1 MTVDN
6 ASQKK
11 RLRIA
16 VLARIFSTSAGG
28 AERYCASLVR
38 HLAPQHEIHV
48 FAQDIRTQYPQV
60 VFHQVPLFCRRPRWL
75 NQIAFATYTWWQTRK
90 GFDVVHSHENT
101 WHGDVQTIHVL
112 PFSYSWFVNRHGI
125 SLFLKTLQL
134 ITSPRLL
141 TYWVLEKLRMQHQP
155 GRFLVAVSEPVKTVL
170 NKDLK
175 LKMEHIHVISPGI
188 EATHVHSSTE
198 KMQARLDLGL
208 PMQGKCLLWVG
219 NNAMKKGL
227 PTLLEAIAQLPKDIF
242 LVIVGSATPENK
254 WRSQVATLELEDR
267 IYFKGVL
274 DDMALAYTAADL
286 LVHPTL
292 EDTFGMVVLEAM
304 SHAVPAIVSSAQ
316 YCGISAELTHF
327 KNAWVLENP
336 TETPNLIFAVIEI
349 LKSDGYVN
357 MCRNALEWAS
367 GHSWFHLAQS
377 QDTLY
382 NKVKTTKNSIINDHE
397 Q

>member
-1 MTVDN
+1 MTADN

-112 PFSYSWFVNRHGI
+112 PFSYSWFVNRHGF
-125 SLFLKTLQL
+125 SLFFKTLQL

-227 PTLLEAIAQLPKDIF
+227 PTLLEAIAQLPKDIL

-274 DDMALAYTAADL
+274 DDMTLAYTAADL
-286 LVHPTL
+286 LIHPTL

-304 SHAVPAIVSSAQ
+304 SHAVPPIVSSAQ

-327 KNAWVLENP
+327 KNARILQEPLNSHALEN
-336 TETPNLIFAVIEI
+336 AIEQ
-349 LKSDGYVN
+349 S
-357 MCRNALEWAS
+357 LESNTYQAMSQQAIAWAGTQDWS
-367 GHSWFHLAQS
+367 RLALAQEA
-377 QDTLY
+377 LY
-382 NKVKTTKNSIINDHE
+382 YDVARLKV
-397 Q
+397 

>member
-1 MTVDN
+1 MTADN

-28 AERYCASLVR
+28 AERYCASLVK

-112 PFSYSWFVNRHGI
+112 PFSYSWLVNRHGI

-141 TYWVLEKLRMQHQP
+141 TYWVLEKLRMRHQP
-155 GRFLVAVSEPVKTVL
+155 GRFLVAVSEPVKAVL

-175 LKMEHIHVISPGI
+175 HKLEHIRVISPGI

-219 NNAMKKGL
+219 NNAIKKGL
-227 PTLLEAIAQLPKDIF
+227 PTLLEALAQVPKDIF
-242 LVIVGSATPENK
+242 LVIVGSAAPENK

-286 LVHPTL
+286 LVHPSL

-327 KNAWVLENP
+327 KNARILQEPLNSHALEN
-336 TETPNLIFAVIEI
+336 AIEQ
-349 LKSDGYVN
+349 S
-357 MCRNALEWAS
+357 LESNTYQAMSQQAIAWAGTQDWS
-367 GHSWFHLAQS
+367 RLALAQEA
-377 QDTLY
+377 LY
-382 NKVKTTKNSIINDHE
+382 YDVARLKV
-397 Q
+397 

>member
-28 AERYCASLVR
+28 AERYCASLVK

-112 PFSYSWFVNRHGI
+112 PFSYSWLVNRHGI

-227 PTLLEAIAQLPKDIF
+227 PTLLEAIAQLPKDIL

-274 DDMALAYTAADL
+274 EDMTLAYTAADL
-286 LVHPTL
+286 LIHPTL

-304 SHAVPAIVSSAQ
+304 SHAVPPIVSSAQ

-327 KNAWVLENP
+327 KNARILQEPLNSHALEN
-336 TETPNLIFAVIEI
+336 AIEQ
-349 LKSDGYVN
+349 S
-357 MCRNALEWAS
+357 LESNTYQAMSQQAIAWAGTQDWS
-367 GHSWFHLAQS
+367 RLALAQEA
-377 QDTLY
+377 LY
-382 NKVKTTKNSIINDHE
+382 YDVARLKV
-397 Q
+397 

>member
-1 MTVDN
+1 MTADIS
-6 ASQKK
+6 SQKN
-11 RLRIA
+11 RLRVA

-28 AERYCASLVR
+28 AERYCASLVK

-112 PFSYSWFVNRHGI
+112 PFSYLWFVNRHGLG
-125 SLFLKTLQL
+125 LFLKTLQL

-141 TYWVLEKLRMQHQP
+141 TYWALEKLRMRHQP
-155 GRFLVAVSEPVKTVL
+155 GRFLVAVSEPVKAVL
-170 NKDLK
+170 NQDLK
-175 LKMEHIHVISPGI
+175 HKLEHIRVISPGI
-188 EATHVHSSTE
+188 EETHVHSSSE
-198 KMQARLDLGL
+198 KMQARLDLAL

-219 NNAMKKGL
+219 NNAIKKGL
-227 PTLLEAIAQLPKDIF
+227 PTLLEALAQLPHDIF
-242 LVIVGSATPENK
+242 LVIVGSAAPENK
-254 WRSQVATLELEDR
+254 WRSQVAALGLEDR

-274 DDMALAYTAADL
+274 DNMALVYTAADL

-304 SHAVPAIVSSAQ
+304 SHAVPAIVSSEK
-316 YCGISAELTHF
+316 YCGISAELTHQ
-327 KNAWVLENP
+327 KNAWVLQDP
-336 TETPNLIFAVIEI
+336 LDA
-349 LKSDGYVN
+349 K
-357 MCRNALEWAS
+357 ALETSIQISLDSNTVEPMSQHAFVWA
-367 GHSWFHLAQS
+367 GTQDWYQQALAQEA
-377 QDTLY
+377 LY
-382 NKVKTTKNSIINDHE
+382 YEVVSLKT
-397 Q
+397 

>member
-28 AERYCASLVR
+28 AERYCASLVK
-38 HLAPQHEIHV
+38 HLAPQHEINV
-48 FAQDIRTQYPQV
+48 FAQDIRTQYPEV

-112 PFSYSWFVNRHGI
+112 PFSYSWFVNRHGF
-125 SLFLKTLQL
+125 SLFFKTLQL

-170 NKDLK
+170 SKDLK

-219 NNAMKKGL
+219 NNAIKKGL
-227 PTLLEAIAQLPKDIF
+227 PTLLEALAQLPKDIF
-242 LVIVGSATPENK
+242 MVIVGSATPENK

-267 IYFKGVL
+267 IYFKGVI

-327 KNAWVLENP
+327 KNARILQEPLNSHALEN
-336 TETPNLIFAVIEI
+336 AIEQ
-349 LKSDGYVN
+349 S
-357 MCRNALEWAS
+357 LESNTYQAMSQQAIAWAGTQDWS
-367 GHSWFHLAQS
+367 RLALAQEA
-377 QDTLY
+377 LY
-382 NKVKTTKNSIINDHE
+382 YDVARLKV
-397 Q
+397 

>member
-1 MTVDN
+1 MTADN

-16 VLARIFSTSAGG
+16 ILARIFSTSAGG
-28 AERYCASLVR
+28 AERYCASLVK
-38 HLAPQHEIHV
+38 HLAPEHEIHV

-60 VFHQVPLFCRRPRWL
+60 VFHQVPLLCRRPRWL

-112 PFSYSWFVNRHGI
+112 PFGYLWFVNRFGF
-125 SLFLKTLQL
+125 SLFLKIVQL

-141 TYWVLEKLRMQHQP
+141 TYWVLEKLRMRHQP

-170 NKDLK
+170 HKDLK
-175 LKMEHIHVISPGI
+175 LNMEHIRVISPGI
-188 EATHVHSSTE
+188 EATHAHSSAK
-198 KMQARLDLGL
+198 KMQARLDLEL
-208 PMQGKCLLWVG
+208 PIEGKCLLWIG
-219 NNAMKKGL
+219 NNAIKKGL
-227 PTLLEAIAQLPKDIF
+227 PTLLEALARLPKDVF
-242 LVIVGSATPENK
+242 LVLVGSANPENK
-254 WRSQVATLELEDR
+254 WRSQVESLGLHDR

-274 DDMALAYTAADL
+274 DDMTLVYKAADL

-316 YCGISAELTHF
+316 YCGIAAELTHK
-327 KNAWVLENP
+327 KNAWILQEPLNSQALEN
-336 TETPNLIFAVIEI
+336 AIEQS
-349 LKSDGYVN
+349 LESDTYK
-357 MCRNALEWAS
+357 ALSQQAIAWA
-367 GHSWFHLAQS
+367 GS
-377 QDTLY
+377 QDWHELALTQEALY
-382 NKVKTTKNSIINDHE
+382 YDVQSLKL
-397 Q
+397 

>member
-28 AERYCASLVR
+28 AERYCASLVK

-219 NNAMKKGL
+219 NNAIKKGL
-227 PTLLEAIAQLPKDIF
+227 PTLLEALAQLPKDIF

-274 DDMALAYTAADL
+274 DDMTLAYTAADL

-316 YCGISAELTHF
+316 YCGISAELTHL
-327 KNAWVLENP
+327 KNARILQEPLNSHALEN
-336 TETPNLIFAVIEI
+336 AIEQ
-349 LKSDGYVN
+349 S
-357 MCRNALEWAS
+357 LESNTYQAMSQQAIAWAGTQDWS
-367 GHSWFHLAQS
+367 RLALAQEA
-377 QDTLY
+377 LY
-382 NKVKTTKNSIINDHE
+382 YDVARLKV
-397 Q
+397 

>member
-1 MTVDN
+1 MTADN

-227 PTLLEAIAQLPKDIF
+227 PTLLEAIAQLPKDIL

-274 DDMALAYTAADL
+274 EDMTLAYTAADL
-286 LVHPTL
+286 LIHPTL

-304 SHAVPAIVSSAQ
+304 SHAVPPIVSSAQ

-327 KNAWVLENP
+327 KNARILQEPLNSHALEN
-336 TETPNLIFAVIEI
+336 AIEQ
-349 LKSDGYVN
+349 S
-357 MCRNALEWAS
+357 LESNTYQAMSQQAIAWAGTQDWS
-367 GHSWFHLAQS
+367 RLALAQEA
-377 QDTLY
+377 LY
-382 NKVKTTKNSIINDHE
+382 YDVARLKV
-397 Q
+397 

>member
-1 MTVDN
+1 MTADN

-219 NNAMKKGL
+219 NNAIKKGL
-227 PTLLEAIAQLPKDIF
+227 PTLLEALAQLPKDIF

-274 DDMALAYTAADL
+274 EDMTLAYTAADL
-286 LVHPTL
+286 LIHPTL

-304 SHAVPAIVSSAQ
+304 SHAVPPIVSSAQ

-327 KNAWVLENP
+327 KNARILQEPLNSHALEN
-336 TETPNLIFAVIEI
+336 AIEQ
-349 LKSDGYVN
+349 S
-357 MCRNALEWAS
+357 LESNTYQAMSQQAIAWAGTQDWS
-367 GHSWFHLAQS
+367 RLALAQEA
-377 QDTLY
+377 LY
-382 NKVKTTKNSIINDHE
+382 YDVARLKV
-397 Q
+397 

>member
-1 MTVDN
+1 MTADN

-227 PTLLEAIAQLPKDIF
+227 PTLLEAIAQLPKDIL

-286 LVHPTL
+286 LVHPSL

-304 SHAVPAIVSSAQ
+304 SHAVPPIVSSAQ

-327 KNAWVLENP
+327 KNARILQEPLNSHALEN
-336 TETPNLIFAVIEI
+336 AIEQ
-349 LKSDGYVN
+349 S
-357 MCRNALEWAS
+357 LESNTYQAMSQQAIAWAGTQDWS
-367 GHSWFHLAQS
+367 RLALAQEA
-377 QDTLY
+377 LY
-382 NKVKTTKNSIINDHE
+382 YDVARLKV
-397 Q
+397 

>member
-1 MTVDN
+1 MTADN

-28 AERYCASLVR
+28 AERYCASLVK

-60 VFHQVPLFCRRPRWL
+60 GFHQVPLFCRRPRWL

-112 PFSYSWFVNRHGI
+112 PFGYLWFVNRHGF
-125 SLFLKTLQL
+125 SLFFKTLQL
-134 ITSPRLL
+134 ITSPRLS
-141 TYWVLEKLRMQHQP
+141 TYWILEKLRMRHQQ
-155 GRFLVAVSEPVKTVL
+155 GRFLVAVSEPVKSVL

-175 LKMEHIHVISPGI
+175 LEMEHIRVISPGI

-227 PTLLEAIAQLPKDIF
+227 PTLLEALAQLPKDIF

-254 WRSQVATLELEDR
+254 WRSQVTALELQDR

-274 DDMALAYTAADL
+274 DDMTLAYAAADL

-304 SHAVPAIVSSAQ
+304 SHAVPAIVSSEQ
-316 YCGISAELTHF
+316 YCGISAELTHLN
-327 KNAWVLENP
+327 NAWILQDPLDAKALEK
-336 TETPNLIFAVIEI
+336 VIEN
-349 LKSDGYVN
+349 S
-357 MCRNALEWAS
+357 LESNTQEAMSQKAIAWA
-367 GHSWFHLAQS
+367 GTQDWHHLALAQEA
-377 QDTLY
+377 LY
-382 NKVKTTKNSIINDHE
+382 YDVVSLKV
-397 Q
+397 

>member
-1 MTVDN
+1 MTADN
-6 ASQKK
+6 SSQKK
-11 RLRIA
+11 RLRVA

-28 AERYCASLVR
+28 AERYCASLVK
-38 HLAPQHEIHV
+38 HLASQHEIHV

-112 PFSYSWFVNRHGI
+112 PFSYLWFVNRYGI
-125 SLFLKTLQL
+125 NLLFKTLQL

-141 TYWVLEKLRMQHQP
+141 TYWALEKLRMRHQP
-155 GRFLVAVSEPVKTVL
+155 GRFLVAVSEPVKAVL

-175 LKMEHIHVISPGI
+175 HKLEHIRVISPGI
-188 EATHVHSSTE
+188 EATHVHSSSE

-208 PMQGKCLLWVG
+208 PKQGKCLLWVG
-219 NNAMKKGL
+219 NNAIKKGL
-227 PTLLEAIAQLPKDIF
+227 PTLLEALAQLPHDIF
-242 LVIVGSATPENK
+242 LVIVGSAAPESK
-254 WRSQVATLELEDR
+254 WRTQVATLGLENR

-274 DDMALAYTAADL
+274 DNMALAYTASDL

-304 SHAVPAIVSSAQ
+304 SHAVPAIVSAER
-316 YCGISAELTHF
+316 YCGISSELTHLQ
-327 KNAWVLENP
+327 NAWVLQDPLDAITLEK
-336 TETPNLIFAVIEI
+336 AIE
-349 LKSDGYVN
+349 KS
-357 MCRNALEWAS
+357 LESNSHEAMSQQAIAWA
-367 GHSWFHLAQS
+367 GTQDWHHLALAQEA
-377 QDTLY
+377 LY
-382 NKVKTTKNSIINDHE
+382 YDVVRSKV
-397 Q
+397 

>member
-28 AERYCASLVR
+28 AERYCASLVK

-48 FAQDIRTQYPQV
+48 FAQDIRTQYPEV

-141 TYWVLEKLRMQHQP
+141 TYWVLEKLRMRHQP

-316 YCGISAELTHF
+316 YCGISAELTHL
-327 KNAWVLENP
+327 KNARILQEPLNSYALEN
-336 TETPNLIFAVIEI
+336 AIEQ
-349 LKSDGYVN
+349 S
-357 MCRNALEWAS
+357 LESNTYQAMSQQAITWAGTQDWS
-367 GHSWFHLAQS
+367 RLALAQEA
-377 QDTLY
+377 LY
-382 NKVKTTKNSIINDHE
+382 YDVARLKV
-397 Q
+397 

>member
-1 MTVDN
+1 MTADN

-28 AERYCASLVR
+28 AERYCASLVK

-48 FAQDIRTQYPQV
+48 FAQDIRTQYPEV

-227 PTLLEAIAQLPKDIF
+227 PTLLEAIAQLPKDIL

-316 YCGISAELTHF
+316 YCGISAELTHL
-327 KNAWVLENP
+327 KNARILQEPLNSYALEN
-336 TETPNLIFAVIEI
+336 AIEQ
-349 LKSDGYVN
+349 S
-357 MCRNALEWAS
+357 LESNTYQAMSQQAITWAGTQDWS
-367 GHSWFHLAQS
+367 RLALAQEA
-377 QDTLY
+377 LY
-382 NKVKTTKNSIINDHE
+382 YDVARLKV
-397 Q
+397 

>member
-1 MTVDN
+1 MTADN
-6 ASQKK
+6 SSQKK
-11 RLRIA
+11 RLRVA

-28 AERYCASLVR
+28 AERYCASLVK

-219 NNAMKKGL
+219 NNAIKKGL
-227 PTLLEAIAQLPKDIF
+227 PTLLEALAQVPKDIF

-274 DDMALAYTAADL
+274 EDMTLAYTAADL
-286 LVHPTL
+286 LIHPTL

-304 SHAVPAIVSSAQ
+304 SHAVPPIVSSAQ

-327 KNAWVLENP
+327 KNARILQEPLNSHALEN
-336 TETPNLIFAVIEI
+336 AIEQ
-349 LKSDGYVN
+349 S
-357 MCRNALEWAS
+357 LESNTYQAMSQQAIAWAGTQDWS
-367 GHSWFHLAQS
+367 RLALAQEA
-377 QDTLY
+377 LY
-382 NKVKTTKNSIINDHE
+382 YDVARLKV
-397 Q
+397 

>member
-28 AERYCASLVR
+28 AERYCASLVK

-112 PFSYSWFVNRHGI
+112 PFSYSWFVNRHGF
-125 SLFLKTLQL
+125 SLFFKTLQL

-141 TYWVLEKLRMQHQP
+141 TYWVLEKLRMRHQP

-170 NKDLK
+170 SKDLK

-198 KMQARLDLGL
+198 KMQARFDLGL

-219 NNAMKKGL
+219 NNAIKKGL
-227 PTLLEAIAQLPKDIF
+227 PTLLEALAQLPKDIF

-254 WRSQVATLELEDR
+254 WRSQVTTLKLEDR

-274 DDMALAYTAADL
+274 DDMTLAYTAADL
-286 LVHPTL
+286 LIHPTL

-304 SHAVPAIVSSAQ
+304 SHAVPPIVSSAQ

-327 KNAWVLENP
+327 KNARILQEPLNSHALEN
-336 TETPNLIFAVIEI
+336 AIEQ
-349 LKSDGYVN
+349 S
-357 MCRNALEWAS
+357 LESNTYQAMSQQAITWAGTQDWS
-367 GHSWFHLAQS
+367 RLALAQEA
-377 QDTLY
+377 LY
-382 NKVKTTKNSIINDHE
+382 YDVARLKV
-397 Q
+397 

>member
-28 AERYCASLVR
+28 AERYCASLVK

-170 NKDLK
+170 SKDLK

-274 DDMALAYTAADL
+274 DDMTLAYTAADL
-286 LVHPTL
+286 LVHPSL

-327 KNAWVLENP
+327 KNARILQEPLNSHALEN
-336 TETPNLIFAVIEI
+336 AIEQ
-349 LKSDGYVN
+349 S
-357 MCRNALEWAS
+357 LESNTYQAMSQQAIAWAGTQDWS
-367 GHSWFHLAQS
+367 RLALAQEA
-377 QDTLY
+377 LY
-382 NKVKTTKNSIINDHE
+382 YDVARLKV
-397 Q
+397 

>member
-28 AERYCASLVR
+28 AERYCASLVK

-112 PFSYSWFVNRHGI
+112 PFSYSWFVNRHGF
-125 SLFLKTLQL
+125 SLFFKTLQL

-141 TYWVLEKLRMQHQP
+141 TYWVLEKLRMRHQP

-198 KMQARLDLGL
+198 KMQARFDLGL

-219 NNAMKKGL
+219 NNAIKKGL
-227 PTLLEAIAQLPKDIF
+227 PTLLEALAQLPKDIF

-254 WRSQVATLELEDR
+254 WRSQVTTLKLEDR

-274 DDMALAYTAADL
+274 DDMTLAYTAADL
-286 LVHPTL
+286 LIHPTL

-304 SHAVPAIVSSAQ
+304 SHAVPPIVSSAQ

-327 KNAWVLENP
+327 KNARILQEPLNSHALEN
-336 TETPNLIFAVIEI
+336 AIEQ
-349 LKSDGYVN
+349 S
-357 MCRNALEWAS
+357 LESNTYQAMSQQAIAWAGTQDWS
-367 GHSWFHLAQS
+367 RLALAQEA
-377 QDTLY
+377 LY
-382 NKVKTTKNSIINDHE
+382 YDVARLKV
-397 Q
+397 